1 MSKQEILTILKFH
14 NYILCLDDFSKILRN
29 NNVWVANIY
38 EGLENNMHVKIVIDG
53 EPLKDSI
60 TLTDVIKTD

>member
-38 EGLENNMHVKIVIDG
+38 EGLENNMRVKIVIDG